1 MIGELAALAA
11 SCCWAVG
18 SHLFGRI
25 GRSGEVP
32 PGAMNLGKCLTALG
46 LFTVTALVFG
56 ALGGHVIPAVSPRA
70 TGWLLASG
78 FVGLALGDGAYF
90 QAIVTIGVRR
100 ALLLLSTAP
109 VFAAIGGAL
118 CLGEQLGLR
127 EWAGILAVMV
137 GVGLV
142 VYERDAGSGPGKGLA
157 PFPPV
162 KQSSTGPPI
171 PRSVNA
177 SQDAVPPGIPS
188 QFPGTSSADRAPHR
202 LTPAGVLFGAAAG
215 LGQAAGSL
223 MSRTAMAEGVTAL
236 DAALVRLPAGVVGIV
251 ILAAL
256 SRRLVGYT
264 RALRRPRV
272 MGAVAGSAAVG
283 TYLGIWLSQFAIGH
297 AGKTATAS
305 TLLATSPIFAL
316 PLGKWLN
323 ADRITPRALGGTL
336 VACAGLVLLT
346 MGRK

>member
-1 MIGELAALAA
+1 MIGELAALGA

-32 PGAMNLGKCLTALG
+32 PGAMNLGKCLTAMG
-46 LFTVTALVFG
+46 LFASTALVFG
-56 ALGGHVIPAVSPRA
+56 ALGGHVVPAASPRA
-70 TGWLLASG
+70 TGWLVASG

-90 QAIVTIGVRR
+90 LAIVTIGVRR

-109 VFAAIGGAL
+109 VFAAVGGAL
-118 CLGEQLGLR
+118 CLGEQLGVR
-127 EWAGILAVMV
+127 EWAAILAVMV

-142 VYERDAGSGPGKGLA
+142 VEERDAGS
-157 PFPPV
+157 
-162 KQSSTGPPI
+162 
-171 PRSVNA
+171 
-177 SQDAVPPGIPS
+177 
-188 QFPGTSSADRAPHR
+188 ADRAPQH
-202 LTPAGVLFGAAAG
+202 LTAAGVLFGAAAG

-236 DAALVRLPAGVVGIV
+236 DAAMVRLPAGVVGII
-251 ILAAL
+251 ILATL

-297 AGKTATAS
+297 AGSTAVAS

-323 ADRITPRALGGTL
+323 ADRITPRALAGTL

-346 MGRK
+346 LGRK

>member
-1 MIGELAALAA
+1 MIGELAALGA

-32 PGAMNLGKCLTALG
+32 PGAMNLGKCVAAMAL
-46 LFTVTALVFG
+46 FAVTACALG
-56 ALGGHVIPAVSPRA
+56 ALGGHVLPIVSPRA
-70 TGWLLASG
+70 AGWLIASG
-78 FVGLALGDGAYF
+78 VVGLALGDGAYF

-118 CLGEQLGLR
+118 WLGERLGAR
-127 EWAGILAVMV
+127 EWSAILAVML
-137 GVGLV
+137 GVAV
-142 VYERDAGSGPGKGLA
+142 VVEERDADPVLVNDLA
-157 PFPPV
+157 PA
-162 KQSSTGPPI
+162 
-171 PRSVNA
+171 A
-177 SQDAVPPGIPS
+177 SPFVVA
-188 QFPGTSSADRAPHR
+188 RAPQR
-202 LTPAGVLFGAAAG
+202 LTTTGVLFGLAAG

-223 MSRTAMAEGVTAL
+223 MSRTAMAEHVTAL
-236 DAALVRLPAGVVGIV
+236 DAALVRLPAGVVGIL

-264 RALRRPRV
+264 RVLRRPGV
-272 MGAVAGSAAVG
+272 MGAVAGSAAIG

-297 AGKTATAS
+297 AESTAVAS

-323 ADRITPRALGGTL
+323 ADRISPRAIGGTV
-336 VACAGLVLLT
+336 VACAGLILLT
-346 MGRK
+346 LGRK

>member
-11 SCCWAVG
+11 SSCWAVG

-32 PGAMNLGKCLTALG
+32 PGAMNLGKCLTALA
-46 LFTVTALVFG
+46 LFAATALVVG
-56 ALGGHVIPAVSPRA
+56 AVGGHVLPVASPRA
-70 TGWLLASG
+70 IGWLLASG

-90 QAIVTIGVRR
+90 QAIVRIGVRR

-109 VFAAIGGAL
+109 VFAAIGGVL
-118 CLGEQLGLR
+118 FLREQLGAR
-127 EWAGILAVMV
+127 DWAAILAVMV

-142 VYERDAGSGPGKGLA
+142 VEERDAGS
-157 PFPPV
+157 
-162 KQSSTGPPI
+162 
-171 PRSVNA
+171 
-177 SQDAVPPGIPS
+177 
-188 QFPGTSSADRAPHR
+188 ADRAPQH
-202 LTPAGVLFGAAAG
+202 LTTAGVLLGAAAG

-223 MSRTAMAEGVTAL
+223 MSRTAMAEGVSAL
-236 DAALVRLPAGVVGIV
+236 DAALLRLPAGVVGIL

-256 SRRLVGYT
+256 SRRLVGYA
-264 RALRRPRV
+264 RALRRPGV
-272 MGAVAGSAAVG
+272 LGAVAGSAAIG

-297 AGKTATAS
+297 ARSTAIAS

-346 MGRK
+346 LGRK

>member
-1 MIGELAALAA
+1 MIGELAALGA

-25 GRSGEVP
+25 GRSGEVA
-32 PGAMNLGKCLTALG
+32 PGAMNLGKCVAALG
-46 LFTVTALVFG
+46 FFLTTALVLG
-56 ALGGHVIPAVSPRA
+56 ALGGHVVPLASPRA
-70 TGWLLASG
+70 AGWLLASG
-78 FVGLALGDGAYF
+78 FIGLALGDGAYF

-100 ALLLLSTAP
+100 SLLLLSTAP

-118 CLGEQLGLR
+118 WLGEQLGAR
-127 EWAGILAVMV
+127 EWAAILAVMI

-142 VYERDAGSGPGKGLA
+142 VEERDAGS
-157 PFPPV
+157 
-162 KQSSTGPPI
+162 
-171 PRSVNA
+171 
-177 SQDAVPPGIPS
+177 
-188 QFPGTSSADRAPHR
+188 ADRPPQR
-202 LTPAGVLFGAAAG
+202 LTAAGVLFGVAAG
-215 LGQAAGSL
+215 LGQATGSL
-223 MSRTAMAEGVTAL
+223 MSRVAMAEGVTAL

-256 SRRLVGYT
+256 SRRLVGYA

-297 AGKTATAS
+297 SSSTAIAS

-336 VACAGLVLLT
+336 VACTGLVLLT
-346 MGRK
+346 VGRK

>member
-1 MIGELAALAA
+1 MIGELAALGA

-32 PGAMNLGKCLTALG
+32 PGAMNLGKGLAAMAL
-46 LFTVTALVFG
+46 FAATALVLG
-56 ALGGHVIPAVSPRA
+56 ALGGHVLPVVSPRA

-118 CLGEQLGLR
+118 WLGEQLGLR
-127 EWAGILAVMV
+127 EWAAILAVML

-142 VYERDAGSGPGKGLA
+142 VYERDSG
-157 PFPPV
+157 
-162 KQSSTGPPI
+162 
-171 PRSVNA
+171 
-177 SQDAVPPGIPS
+177 
-188 QFPGTSSADRAPHR
+188 SADRAPQR
-202 LTPAGVLFGAAAG
+202 LPWAGLLFGAAAG

-223 MSRTAMAEGVTAL
+223 MSRTAMSEGVTAL
-236 DAALVRLPAGVVGIV
+236 DAALVRLPAGVVGIL

-256 SRRLVGYT
+256 SRRLVGFT
-264 RALRRPRV
+264 RALRRPGV
-272 MGAVAGSAAVG
+272 MGAVAGSAAIG

-297 AGKTATAS
+297 ARSTAIAS

-323 ADRITPRALGGTL
+323 ADRITPRALGGTM
-336 VACAGLVLLT
+336 VACAGLMLLT
-346 MGRK
+346 LGRN

>member
-1 MIGELAALAA
+1 MIGELAALSA

-32 PGAMNLGKCLTALG
+32 PGAMNFGKCVAALG
-46 LFTVTALVFG
+46 LFVATALVVG
-56 ALGGHVIPAVSPRA
+56 AIGGHVVPVASPRA

-118 CLGEQLGLR
+118 FLHEQLGAR
-127 EWAGILAVMV
+127 EWAAILMVMI

-142 VYERDAGSGPGKGLA
+142 VYERDT
-157 PFPPV
+157 V
-162 KQSSTGPPI
+162 
-171 PRSVNA
+171 V
-177 SQDAVPPGIPS
+177 
-188 QFPGTSSADRAPHR
+188 ADRAPHR
-202 LTPAGVLFGAAAG
+202 LTLAGVLFGAAAG

-223 MSRTAMAEGVTAL
+223 MSRAAMAEGVTAL
-236 DAALVRLPAGVVGIV
+236 DAALVRLPAGVMGIL
-251 ILAAL
+251 IIAAL

-264 RALRRPRV
+264 RSLRRPGV
-272 MGAVAGSAAVG
+272 MAAVAGSAAIG

-297 AGKTATAS
+297 AQSTAVAS

-323 ADRITPRALGGTL
+323 ADRITPRALAGTL
-336 VACAGLVLLT
+336 VACGGLVLLT
-346 MGRK
+346 IARK

>member
-1 MIGELAALAA
+1 MIGELAALSA

-32 PGAMNLGKCLTALG
+32 PGAMNLGKCVAALC
-46 LFTVTALVFG
+46 FFFATALVVR
-56 ALGGHVIPAVSPRA
+56 ALGGHLVPAVSPRA
-70 TGWLLASG
+70 TGWLIASG
-78 FVGLALGDGAYF
+78 FIGLALGDGAYF

-109 VFAAIGGAL
+109 VFAAIGGAIF
-118 CLGEQLGLR
+118 LGEQLRAG
-127 EWAGILAVMV
+127 EWGGILAVMI

-142 VYERDAGSGPGKGLA
+142 VYERDA
-157 PFPPV
+157 V
-162 KQSSTGPPI
+162 TI
-171 PRSVNA
+171 
-177 SQDAVPPGIPS
+177 
-188 QFPGTSSADRAPHR
+188 DRAPQP
-202 LTPAGVLFGAAAG
+202 LTLAGVLFGAAAG

-223 MSRTAMAEGVTAL
+223 MSRVAMNEHISAL
-236 DAALVRLPAGVVGIV
+236 DAALVRLPAGVMGIL

-264 RALRRPRV
+264 RALRLPGV
-272 MGAVAGSAAVG
+272 MGAVAGSAAIG

-323 ADRITPRALGGTL
+323 ADRITPRAIAGTL
-336 VACAGLVLLT
+336 VACAGLVLLAT
-346 MGRK
+346 ARK

>member
-1 MIGELAALAA
+1 MIGELAALSA

-25 GRSGEVP
+25 GRSGEVS
-32 PGAMNLGKCLTALG
+32 PGAMNLGKCVAALG
-46 LFTVTALVFG
+46 LFSVTALVFG
-56 ALGGHVIPAVSPRA
+56 AIGGHVVPAASPRA
-70 TGWLLASG
+70 IGWLVASG

-90 QAIVTIGVRR
+90 QAIVSIGVRR

-118 CLGEQLGLR
+118 FLHEQLGAR
-127 EWAGILAVMV
+127 EWAAILAVMI

-142 VYERDAGSGPGKGLA
+142 VYERDVGPGKGIA
-157 PFPPV
+157 PFPPM

-171 PRSVNA
+171 PRAVIASLDVVPLGSAFGSLDASSVHR
-177 SQDAVPPGIPS
+177 VPH
-188 QFPGTSSADRAPHR
+188 Q
-202 LTPAGVLFGAAAG
+202 LTVAGVLFGAAAG

-223 MSRTAMAEGVTAL
+223 MSRAAMAEGVTAL
-236 DAALVRLPAGVVGIV
+236 DAALVRLPAGVVGIL
-251 ILAAL
+251 ILAAV

-264 RALRRPRV
+264 RSLRRPGV
-272 MGAVAGSAAVG
+272 MRAVAGSAAIG

-297 AGKTATAS
+297 ARSTAVAS

-323 ADRITPRALGGTL
+323 ADRITPRALAGTL
-336 VACAGLVLLT
+336 IACGGLVLLT
-346 MGRK
+346 ITRK

>member
-1 MIGELAALAA
+1 MIGELAALGA

-32 PGAMNLGKCLTALG
+32 PGAMNLGKCLTAMA
-46 LFTVTALVFG
+46 LFALTASVIG
-56 ALGGHVIPAVSPRA
+56 AVGGHVVPIVSLRA
-70 TGWLLASG
+70 AGWLLASG

-118 CLGEQLGLR
+118 WLGERLGVR
-127 EWAGILAVMV
+127 EWAAILAVMLGV
-137 GVGLV
+137 GVV
-142 VYERDAGSGPGKGLA
+142 VEERDASPAPG
-157 PFPPV
+157 
-162 KQSSTGPPI
+162 
-171 PRSVNA
+171 N
-177 SQDAVPPGIPS
+177 
-188 QFPGTSSADRAPHR
+188 DRASSLPAAPAPTR
-202 LTPAGVLFGAAAG
+202 LTTAGVLFGVAAG

-223 MSRTAMAEGVTAL
+223 MSRAAMAEGVTAL

-251 ILAAL
+251 ILAVL

-264 RALRRPRV
+264 RALRRSGV
-272 MGAVAGSAAVG
+272 MGAVAGSAAIG

-297 AGKTATAS
+297 AESTAVAS

-323 ADRITPRALGGTL
+323 ADRISPRALGGTM
-336 VACAGLVLLT
+336 VACAGLMLLT
-346 MGRK
+346 LGRK

>member
-1 MIGELAALAA
+1 MIGELAALSA

-25 GRSGEVP
+25 GRSGEVA
-32 PGAMNLGKCLTALG
+32 PGAMNLGKCVAALG
-46 LFTVTALVFG
+46 FFAVTALVVG
-56 ALGGHVIPAVSPRA
+56 AVGGHVLPVASPRA
-70 TGWLLASG
+70 MGWLIASG
-78 FVGLALGDGAYF
+78 FIGLALGDGAYF

-118 CLGEQLGLR
+118 FLDEQLGVR
-127 EWAGILAVMV
+127 EWAAILLVML
-137 GVGLV
+137 GVALV
-142 VYERDAGSGPGKGLA
+142 VYERDVGSP
-157 PFPPV
+157 
-162 KQSSTGPPI
+162 
-171 PRSVNA
+171 
-177 SQDAVPPGIPS
+177 
-188 QFPGTSSADRAPHR
+188 DRAPHR
-202 LTPAGVLFGAAAG
+202 LTLAGVLFGAAAG
-215 LGQAAGSL
+215 LGQATGSL

-236 DAALVRLPAGVVGIV
+236 DAALVRLPAGVVGIL

-256 SRRLVGYT
+256 SRRLVGYA
-264 RALRRPRV
+264 RALRRPAV
-272 MGAVAGSAAVG
+272 MGAVAGSAAIG

-297 AGKTATAS
+297 AQSTAVAS

-346 MGRK
+346 IVRK

>member
-1 MIGELAALAA
+1 MIGELAALGA

-32 PGAMNLGKCLTALG
+32 PGAMNLGKCLTAMA
-46 LFTVTALVFG
+46 LFAVTACVLG
-56 ALGGHVIPAVSPRA
+56 AVGGHVVPIVTPRA
-70 TGWLLASG
+70 AGWLLASG

-90 QAIVTIGVRR
+90 QSIVTIGVRR

-118 CLGEQLGLR
+118 WLGERLGVR
-127 EWAGILAVMV
+127 EWAAILAVMLGV
-137 GVGLV
+137 GVV
-142 VYERDAGSGPGKGLA
+142 VEERDAGSVPAGEPA
-157 PFPPV
+157 
-162 KQSSTGPPI
+162 SSRP
-171 PRSVNA
+171 A
-177 SQDAVPPGIPS
+177 E
-188 QFPGTSSADRAPHR
+188 RAPQR
-202 LTPAGVLFGAAAG
+202 LTTAGVLFGIAAG

-223 MSRTAMAEGVTAL
+223 MSRAAMADGVTAL
-236 DAALVRLPAGVVGIV
+236 DAALVRLPAGVLGIL

-264 RALRRPRV
+264 RALRRPGV

-297 AGKTATAS
+297 AESTAIAS

-323 ADRITPRALGGTL
+323 ADRISPRAIGGTM
-336 VACAGLVLLT
+336 VASAGLMLLT
-346 MGRK
+346 LGRK

>member
-32 PGAMNLGKCLTALG
+32 PGAMNLGKCLTALA
-46 LFTVTALVFG
+46 LFAVTAVVVG
-56 ALGGHVIPAVSPRA
+56 ATGGHIVPAASQRA

-90 QAIVTIGVRR
+90 QAIVRIGVRR

-118 CLGEQLGLR
+118 CLGEQLGAR
-127 EWAGILAVMV
+127 EWAAILAVMV

-142 VYERDAGSGPGKGLA
+142 VEERDAGS
-157 PFPPV
+157 
-162 KQSSTGPPI
+162 
-171 PRSVNA
+171 
-177 SQDAVPPGIPS
+177 
-188 QFPGTSSADRAPHR
+188 ADRAPQR
-202 LTPAGVLFGAAAG
+202 LTTAGVLFGAAAG

-223 MSRTAMAEGVTAL
+223 MSRAAMNEGVTAL
-236 DAALVRLPAGVVGIV
+236 DAALVRLPAGVVGIL

-264 RALRRPRV
+264 RSLRRPGV
-272 MGAVAGSAAVG
+272 LGAVAGSAAIG

-297 AGKTATAS
+297 ARSTAIAS

>member
-1 MIGELAALAA
+1 MIGELAALTA

-32 PGAMNLGKCLTALG
+32 PGAMNLGKCVAALG
-46 LFTVTALVFG
+46 FFVATALVTR
-56 ALGGHVIPAVSPRA
+56 AIGGHLVPAASPRA
-70 TGWLLASG
+70 IRWLLASG
-78 FVGLALGDGAYF
+78 FIGLALGDGAYF

-118 CLGEQLGLR
+118 FLGEQLAAQQ
-127 EWAGILAVMV
+127 WAGILAVMA

-142 VYERDAGSGPGKGLA
+142 VYERDVVPLGSAFGSL
-157 PFPPV
+157 
-162 KQSSTGPPI
+162 S
-171 PRSVNA
+171 
-177 SQDAVPPGIPS
+177 
-188 QFPGTSSADRAPHR
+188 TSSVDRAPHR
-202 LTPAGVLFGAAAG
+202 LTVAGVLFGAAAG
-215 LGQAAGSL
+215 LGQATGSL

-236 DAALVRLPAGVVGIV
+236 DAALVRLPAGVVGIL

-272 MGAVAGSAAVG
+272 MGAVAGSAAIG
-283 TYLGIWLSQFAIGH
+283 TYLGIWLSQFAI
-297 AGKTATAS
+297 ANSAKTATAS

-323 ADRITPRALGGTL
+323 ADRITPRAIVGTL

-346 MGRK
+346 TAPK

>member
-1 MIGELAALAA
+1 MIGELAALSA

-32 PGAMNLGKCLTALG
+32 PGAMNLGKCLAALG
-46 LFTVTALVFG
+46 FFAVTALVTG
-56 ALGGHVIPAVSPRA
+56 AVGGHVPAASPRA
-70 TGWLLASG
+70 IGWLVASG

-90 QAIVTIGVRR
+90 QAIVAIGVRR
-100 ALLLLSTAP
+100 GLLLLSTAP

-118 CLGEQLGLR
+118 CLGEQLGAR
-127 EWAGILAVMV
+127 EWAAILTVMI

-142 VYERDAGSGPGKGLA
+142 VYERD
-157 PFPPV
+157 V
-162 KQSSTGPPI
+162 
-171 PRSVNA
+171 
-177 SQDAVPPGIPS
+177 
-188 QFPGTSSADRAPHR
+188 GTPDRAPQR
-202 LTPAGVLFGAAAG
+202 LTLAGVLFGAAAG

-223 MSRTAMAEGVTAL
+223 MSRAAMAEEGVTAL
-236 DAALVRLPAGVVGIV
+236 DAALVRLPAGVLGIL
-251 ILAAL
+251 ILAGL

-264 RALRRPRV
+264 RALRRPGV
-272 MGAVAGSAAVG
+272 MGAVAGSAAIG
-283 TYLGIWLSQFAIGH
+283 TYLGVWLSQFAIGH
-297 AGKTATAS
+297 ASSTAVAS

-346 MGRK
+346 IVRK

>member
-1 MIGELAALAA
+1 MIGELAALSA

-25 GRSGEVP
+25 GRSGEVA
-32 PGAMNLGKCLTALG
+32 PGAMNLGKCVAALG
-46 LFTVTALVFG
+46 FFAVTALVVG
-56 ALGGHVIPAVSPRA
+56 ALGGHVLPVASPRA
-70 TGWLLASG
+70 IGWLLASG

-118 CLGEQLGLR
+118 FLHEQLGAP
-127 EWAGILAVMV
+127 EWAAILLVLL

-142 VYERDAGSGPGKGLA
+142 VYERDVGPGKGL
-157 PFPPV
+157 
-162 KQSSTGPPI
+162 T
-171 PRSVNA
+171 
-177 SQDAVPPGIPS
+177 
-188 QFPGTSSADRAPHR
+188 
-202 LTPAGVLFGAAAG
+202 LAGVLFGAAAG

-236 DAALVRLPAGVVGIV
+236 DAALVRLPAGVMGIV

-272 MGAVAGSAAVG
+272 MGAVAGSAAIG

-297 AGKTATAS
+297 AQSTAVAS

-336 VACAGLVLLT
+336 VACAGLVILT
-346 MGRK
+346 IVRK